1 MRGSQKK
8 IFVGARNV
16 DISQGKFAAEE
27 ELLNLIGEESNDVSG
42 YASSQVGG
50 RASQATLRGR
60 VGI

>member
-42 YASSQVGG
+42 YASS
-50 RASQATLRGR
+50 
-60 VGI
+60 